1 MKNNKNKEGILN
13 MIDIF
18 ICEDNKKQLDLFTT
32 YISNLILIEGFDMKI
47 VQATS
52 DPHQLLKEILTA
64 ENTGLFFLDI
74 DLRSDMNGLTLAQR
88 IRQIQP
94 RCFIVF
100 ITSHS
105 EMSFLTFQY
114 KAEALDFI
122 VKDSA
127 EHIKSKIH
135 ECLLDVNS
143 KYTSSNNNVTRT
155 FTINQNDK
163 RIVID
168 YNDIIFFETSNNIH
182 KIILHARKRV
192 IEFTGQLKD
201 IEQQLDYRFYRCH
214 TSYIINKDN
223 ITDIDFKELLV
234 HMNNGETCPVSG
246 RKKKG
251 LKKLVS

>member
-1 MKNNKNKEGILN
+1 

-18 ICEDNKKQLDLFTT
+18 ICEDNKKQLSLFQK
-32 YISNLILIEGFDMKI
+32 YISNFILMEGFDMQI

-52 DPHQLLKEILTA
+52 DPHMILKKILTS

-74 DLRSDMNGLTLAQR
+74 DLKSDMDGLTLAQR

-122 VKDSA
+122 VKDTA

-135 ECLLDVNS
+135 ECLLDVNN
-143 KYTSSNNNVTRT
+143 KYTSLYNDVTRT

-163 RIVID
+163 HIVID
-168 YNDIIFFETSNNIH
+168 YNDIIFFESSSTIH
-182 KIILHARKRV
+182 KIIFNARKRV

-223 ITDIDFKELLV
+223 IADVDFKELTV
-234 HMNNGETCPVSG
+234 HMNNGESCPVSV
-246 RKKKG
+246 RRKKG
-251 LKKLVS
+251 LKKLIN

>member
-1 MKNNKNKEGILN
+1 

-18 ICEDNKKQLDLFTT
+18 ICEDNKKQLNLFQK
-32 YISNLILIEGFDMKI
+32 YISNYILMEGFDMRI

-52 DPHQLLKEILTA
+52 DPHDLLKEILTA

-74 DLRSDMNGLTLAQR
+74 DLKSDMNGLALAQR

-122 VKDSA
+122 VKDNT
-127 EHIKSKIH
+127 EHVKAKIRD
-135 ECLLDVNS
+135 CLFDVSN
-143 KYTSSNNNVTRT
+143 KYTSLNNDITRT
-155 FTINQNDK
+155 FTIAQNDK

-168 YNDIIFFETSNNIH
+168 YNDIIFFETSSNIH
-182 KIILHARKRV
+182 KIILHTKKRV

-223 ITDIDFKELLV
+223 IADIDFKELLI
-234 HMNNGETCPVSG
+234 HMNNGETCPISV
-246 RKKKG
+246 RRKKG
-251 LKKLVS
+251 LKKLMQ

>member
-201 IEQQLDYRFYRCH
+201 IEQQLDHRFYRCH

-234 HMNNGETCPVSG
+234 HMNNGETCPVSV

>member
-1 MKNNKNKEGILN
+1 

-18 ICEDNKKQLDLFTT
+18 ICEDNQKHL
-32 YISNLILIEGFDMKI
+32 NILQKCITNFILMEGFDMRI
-47 VQATS
+47 IQATS
-52 DPHQLLKEILTA
+52 DPHVILKEILIA

-74 DLRSDMNGLTLAQR
+74 DLKSDLNGLTLAQR

-122 VKDSA
+122 VKDTT

-143 KYTSSNNNVTRT
+143 KYTSLKNDVTRT
-155 FTINQNDK
+155 FTITQNDK
-163 RIVID
+163 HIVID
-168 YNDIIFFETSNNIH
+168 YNDIIFFETSSNIH
-182 KIILHARKRV
+182 KIILHAKKRV

-201 IEQQLDYRFYRCH
+201 IEQQLDHRFYRCH
-214 TSYIINKDN
+214 TSYIINKDH
-223 ITDIDFKELLV
+223 IADADFKELII
-234 HMNNGETCPVSG
+234 HMNNGESCPVSV

-251 LKKLVS
+251 LKKLLE

>member
-88 IRQIQP
+88 IRQFQP

-234 HMNNGETCPVSG
+234 HMNNGETCPVSV

>member
-1 MKNNKNKEGILN
+1 

-192 IEFTGQLKD
+192 IEFTGRLKD

-234 HMNNGETCPVSG
+234 HMNNGETCPVSV

>member
-1 MKNNKNKEGILN
+1 MR
-13 MIDIF
+13 
-18 ICEDNKKQLDLFTT
+18 
-32 YISNLILIEGFDMKI
+32 I

-52 DPHQLLKEILTA
+52 DPHDLLKEILTA

-74 DLRSDMNGLTLAQR
+74 DLKSDMNGLSLAQR

-122 VKDSA
+122 VKDNT
-127 EHIKSKIH
+127 EHVKAKIRD
-135 ECLLDVNS
+135 CLFDVSN
-143 KYTSSNNNVTRT
+143 KYTSLNNDITRT
-155 FTINQNDK
+155 FTITQNEK

-168 YNDIIFFETSNNIH
+168 YNDIIYFETSSNIH
-182 KIILHARKRV
+182 KIILHSQKRI

-223 ITDIDFKELLV
+223 IADVDFKELLV
-234 HMNNGETCPVSG
+234 HMSNGETCPISV
-246 RKKKG
+246 RRKKG
-251 LKKLVS
+251 LKKLMQ

>member
-1 MKNNKNKEGILN
+1 

-18 ICEDNKKQLDLFTT
+18 ICEDNPKQLNLFKK
-32 YISNLILIEGFDMKI
+32 YISNFILMEGFDMRI
-47 VQATS
+47 AQATS
-52 DPHQLLKEILTA
+52 DPHHLLKEILSA

-74 DLRSDMNGLTLAQR
+74 DLKSDMNGLDLAQR

-122 VKDSA
+122 VKDTA

-143 KYTSSNNNVTRT
+143 KYTSVNNEITRT

-163 RIVID
+163 RIAID
-168 YNDIIFFETSNNIH
+168 YNDIIFFETSSNIH
-182 KIILHARKRV
+182 KIILHAKKRV

-201 IEQQLDYRFYRCH
+201 IEKQLDYRFYRCH
-214 TSYIINKDN
+214 TSYIINIDN
-223 ITDIDFKELLV
+223 IADVDFKELII
-234 HMNNGETCPVSG
+234 HMNNGETCPVSV

-251 LKKLVS
+251 LKKLMD

>member
-1 MKNNKNKEGILN
+1 

-18 ICEDNKKQLDLFTT
+18 ICEDNKKQLNLFQK
-32 YISNLILIEGFDMKI
+32 YISNLILMEGFDMQI
-47 VQATS
+47 VQATA
-52 DPHQLLKEILTA
+52 DPHVILKEIRTA

-74 DLRSDMNGLTLAQR
+74 DLKSDMDGLALAQR

-122 VKDSA
+122 VKDST
-127 EHIKSKIH
+127 EHIKAKIH
-135 ECLLDVNS
+135 ECLLDVSS
-143 KYTSSNNNVTRT
+143 KYTSLNNSITRT

-168 YNDIIFFETSNNIH
+168 YSDILFFETSSNIH
-182 KIILHARKRV
+182 KIILHAKKRV

-223 ITDIDFKELLV
+223 ISDVDFKELQV
-234 HMNNGETCPVSG
+234 HMSNGESCPISV
-246 RKKKG
+246 RRKKG
-251 LKKLVS
+251 LKKLLQ

>member
-223 ITDIDFKELLV
+223 ITDIDFKGLLV
-234 HMNNGETCPVSG
+234 HMNNGETCPVSV

>member
-1 MKNNKNKEGILN
+1 

-18 ICEDNKKQLDLFTT
+18 ICEDNPKQLNLFKK
-32 YISNLILIEGFDMKI
+32 YISNFILMEGFDMQI

-74 DLRSDMNGLTLAQR
+74 DLKSDMNGLTLAQR

-122 VKDSA
+122 VKDTT

-135 ECLLDVNS
+135 ECLVDVNS
-143 KYTSSNNNVTRT
+143 KYTSVNNEIT
-155 FTINQNDK
+155 
-163 RIVID
+163 
-168 YNDIIFFETSNNIH
+168 
-182 KIILHARKRV
+182 RV

-201 IEQQLDYRFYRCH
+201 IEKQLDYRFYRCH
-214 TSYIINKDN
+214 TSYIINIDN
-223 ITDIDFKELLV
+223 IADVDFKELII
-234 HMNNGETCPVSG
+234 HMNNGEACPVSV

-251 LKKLVS
+251 LKKLMQ

>member
-1 MKNNKNKEGILN
+1 

-143 KYTSSNNNVTRT
+143 KYPSSNNNVTRT

-234 HMNNGETCPVSG
+234 HMNNGETCPVSV

>member
-1 MKNNKNKEGILN
+1 

-18 ICEDNKKQLDLFTT
+18 ICEDNTKQLNLFQT
-32 YISNLILIEGFDMKI
+32 YISNFILMEGFDMRI
-47 VQATS
+47 VQATA
-52 DPHQLLKEILTA
+52 DPHQLLKEILTI

-74 DLRSDMNGLTLAQR
+74 DLQSDMNGLALAQR

-122 VKDSA
+122 VKDTA

-135 ECLLDVNS
+135 ECLLDVNN
-143 KYTSSNNNVTRT
+143 KYTSLNNDINRT

-168 YNDIIFFETSNNIH
+168 YNDIIFFETSSNIH
-182 KIILHARKRV
+182 KIILHAKKRV

-214 TSYIINKDN
+214 TSYIINKDS
-223 ITDIDFKELLV
+223 ISGVDFKELTV
-234 HMNNGETCPVSG
+234 RMKNGESCPVSVR
-246 RKKKG
+246 RKKA
-251 LKKLVS
+251 LKKLLQ

>member
-1 MKNNKNKEGILN
+1 MD

-18 ICEDNKKQLDLFTT
+18 ICEDNKKHLNILRSC
-32 YISNLILIEGFDMKI
+32 ISNFILMEGFDMQI
-47 VQATS
+47 IQATP
-52 DPHQLLKEILTA
+52 DPHTILKELTNA

-74 DLRSDMNGLTLAQR
+74 DLKSDMNGLMLAQK

-122 VKDSA
+122 IKDTT
-127 EHIKSKIH
+127 EHIKAKIH

-143 KYTSSNNNVTRT
+143 KYTPLNNDITRT
-155 FTINQNDK
+155 FTITQNDK
-163 RIVID
+163 HIVID
-168 YNDIIFFETSNNIH
+168 YSDIIFFETSRNIH
-182 KIILHARKRV
+182 KIVLHAKKRV

-223 ITDIDFKELLV
+223 ITDIDFKELIV
-234 HMNNGETCPVSG
+234 HMNNGETCPVSV

-251 LKKLVS
+251 LKKLMA